1 MGADMD
7 APATI
12 KISRRAIEEIV
23 ESLIDLI
30 DTADRVAA
38 IDANKASQDEE
49 CQNG

>member
-1 MGADMD
+1 MD

-12 KISRRAIEEIV
+12 KISRRALEAIIEQ
-23 ESLIDLI
+23 LIELV

-38 IDANKASQDEE
+38 IEADKASQDEE